1 MIVKTKAI
9 VFSSIKYADAD
20 LIVTCFTEEFGIQSY
35 LLRSILKSKKSSLRA
50 SFFQPLTQLDLVVT
64 HRNKGKL
71 EYIREAK
78 VISPYE
84 TLHTDLIKTSLVM
97 FLAEILKSTIREEEA
112 NPELFEFLIR
122 SFQWLDKNEEVSN
135 FHIYFLLRLSFY
147 LGVFPD
153 DSHKEYAY
161 FNILEGRF
169 QEFDSDSYSLK
180 GDYIEYF
187 KLFFNIE
194 PDHIGHIN
202 LSKNNRA
209 DLLNFLLSYYQ
220 LHVQGFK
227 KPKSL
232 SILNELFS

>member
-112 NPELFEFLIR
+112 NP
-122 SFQWLDKNEEVSN
+122 
-135 FHIYFLLRLSFY
+135 
-147 LGVFPD
+147 
-153 DSHKEYAY
+153 
-161 FNILEGRF
+161 
-169 QEFDSDSYSLK
+169 
-180 GDYIEYF
+180 
-187 KLFFNIE
+187 
-194 PDHIGHIN
+194 
-202 LSKNNRA
+202 
-209 DLLNFLLSYYQ
+209 
-220 LHVQGFK
+220 
-227 KPKSL
+227 
-232 SILNELFS
+232 